1 MNLLGVRLNLLIGP
15 DPVALPAPLGV
26 LEALSDIEVTHSDRE
41 RSGFRI
47 SFAIGRSGPIDL
59 LDYDLVLGPL
69 LQVGARVVLTVIF
82 DITPR
87 VIMDGIVTRR
97 DVIPGDEPGQG
108 RLVLTGEDISIAMD
122 REQKKVEHPAQDET
136 IIANKIAASYAQ
148 YLMVPKVIPPLV
160 IDPPIPL
167 DRTPQQS
174 CTDWAYLNRMAK
186 RFGYVT
192 YVDAGPVPLS
202 NTLYWGP
209 PVVTALPQKALNV
222 NLGPLTNVIGISMSQ
237 DALST
242 TLVKTSVKD
251 RITGKDMPVLAVMPA
266 RMPLGAVP
274 TSVTNMGSLR
284 TVSMETTGLN
294 TMQAFARAQGKL
306 NASSDDAIQVSGTL
320 DSVKY
325 NDVLKAREW
334 VGLRGVGFSFDGTY
348 LVRSVTHQI
357 SRGGYKQDFVL
368 SRSELGALTPIVRVA

>member
-15 DPVALPAPLGV
+15 DPVALPAPLGL
-26 LEALSDIEVTHSDRE
+26 LEALSDIEVTHSDRA

-47 SFAIGRSGPIDL
+47 SFAIGRSGPIDM
-59 LDYDLVLGPL
+59 LDYALVLSPL

-108 RLVLTGEDISIAMD
+108 RLVLTGEDLSIAMD

-160 IDPPIPL
+160 VDPPIPL
-167 DRTPQQS
+167 DRTPQQT
-174 CTDWAYLNRMAK
+174 CTDWAYLRRMAQ

-209 PVVTALPQKALNV
+209 PIVPGVTQKALNV
-222 NLGPLTNVIGISMSQ
+222 NMGPLTNVIGISMSQ

-251 RITGKDMPVLAVMPA
+251 RITGKDTPVLAVMSA
-266 RMPLGAVP
+266 RAPLGAMP
-274 TSVTNMGSLR
+274 TSITNMNSLR
-284 TVSMETTGLN
+284 TVNMETTGLN

-306 NASSDDAIQVSGTL
+306 DASSDDAIQVTGSL

-325 NDVLKAREW
+325 NDVLKAREK
-334 VGLRGVGFSFDGTY
+334 VGLRGVGFSFDGDY

-368 SRSELGALTPIVRVA
+368 SRSELGALTPIMRVA